1 MEAWFARVFLSR
13 AVIMRDNVINLRQA
27 RKQLARADAERQAQE
42 NRVRFGQTKSEKQA
56 RKAEE
61 ARQRRQHDAGRL
73 SDSDPGKSG

>member
-13 AVIMRDNVINLRQA
+13 AAIMRDNVINLRQA

-42 NRVRFGQTKSEKQA
+42 NRVRFGQTKAEKQS

-61 ARQRRQHDAGRL
+61 ARQRRQHEAGRL
-73 SDSDPGKSG
+73 GDSDPGKSG